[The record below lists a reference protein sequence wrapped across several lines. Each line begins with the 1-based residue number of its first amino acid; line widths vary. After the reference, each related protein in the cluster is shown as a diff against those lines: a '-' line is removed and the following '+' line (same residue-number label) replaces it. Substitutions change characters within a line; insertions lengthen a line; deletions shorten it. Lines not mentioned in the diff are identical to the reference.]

1 MAPLRGLAVAVDIKR
16 VAFIALAAG
25 LSACS
30 HDSSGAPGRQVTVRT
45 ALAVIRPVPRLV
57 TAVGDVE
64 PGFSPVITAPIAGR
78 LTRLRVAVDHSVAAG
93 APLAYV
99 RPQGVG
105 GRLAPIDAPAPG
117 VITQILVPAG
127 TEVHQGQ
134 ALFGWTGAAVRHAR
148 VPFPATL
155 APDLHRGQAV
165 LLHSPLAPRSPV
177 TGTIARLIPRPQH
190 HAIYAV
196 IALPPR
202 HGWVVGSPVRADVVI
217 GDRPA
222 LVLPK
227 SSIALRREGDVVFV
241 LQHRIVRMQ
250 EVTVGA
256 RLRRV
261 AIISSG
267 LAPGVTVV
275 TDPSPSLINGT
286 RVRISKKQ

>member
-1 MAPLRGLAVAVDIKR
+1 MAVDIKR

-30 HDSSGAPGRQVTVRT
+30 HDSSGTPRRQVTVHT

-57 TAVGDVE
+57 TAVGDVG
-64 PGFSPVITAPIAGR
+64 PGFSPVIGAPMAGR
-78 LTRLRVAVDHSVAAG
+78 LTRLRVTVDQSVAAG

-99 RPQGVG
+99 RPQGPG
-105 GRLAPIDAPAPG
+105 AQLAPIVAPAPG

-127 TEVHQGQ
+127 TKVHQGQ
-134 ALFGWTGAAVRHAR
+134 ALFGWTGATVRQAR

-155 APDLHRGQAV
+155 GPDLHAGQAV

-177 TGTIARLIPRPQH
+177 TGTIARLIPHPKH
-190 HAIYAV
+190 HAIFAV

-217 GDRPA
+217 ADRPA

-227 SSIALRREGDVVFV
+227 TSIALRRAGDVVFV
-241 LQHRIVRMQ
+241 LHHRIVRMQ
-250 EVTVGA
+250 AVTVAA

-261 AIISSG
+261 VVISSG

-275 TDPSPSLINGT
+275 TDPSQSLINGT
-286 RVRISKKQ
+286 RVKISGRH